1 MASREFT
8 YDSDPCFNQE
18 ELIQV
23 LNALN
28 NADPPPCESCR
39 NAQNSAEQKVRDAQ
53 ERRKRRE
60 YLDTYFSS
68 VQEKYEDVP
77 LDELIEASE

>member
-8 YDSDPCFNQE
+8 YDSDPCFDQE

-23 LNALN
+23 LNALHR
-28 NADPPPCESCR
+28 APYPASESER
-39 NAQNSAEQKVRDAQ
+39 TAQSSAAQKVIEAQ
-53 ERRKRRE
+53 MRRKRRE
-60 YLDTYFSS
+60 YLDDYFSS